1 MLAVPRPDSYRLS
14 VWLDEHDCRVYYR
27 RGDSA
32 GSYRQA
38 TEVKVNDRDV
48 SGIQFQ
54 LTDGLCSMRISGRL
68 LDASGVP
75 IPGASVWAQSDDGGH
90 GSAGTDSDG
99 EFAIAVSEPG
109 RYRVSARI
117 DGCSIRYRR
126 GGVTGNWDQATWVP
140 VADKGV
146 SGLTMQLTEG
156 MCERRMSGR
165 LLNPD
170 GSPHANQWV
179 RACGSEGCGG
189 ATSGAD
195 GSFAFAVPARGT
207 YRLETDFGDC
217 RIHHGLSGP
226 TEHRNSVRQIRVSN
240 ADVTGIEFRLPED
253 PSGFCN

>member
-1 MLAVPRPDSYRLS
+1 M
-14 VWLDEHDCRVYYR
+14 
-27 RGDSA
+27 
-32 GSYRQA
+32 
-38 TEVKVNDRDV
+38 NDRDV
-48 SGIQFQ
+48 SGVQFQ
-54 LTDGLCSMRISGRL
+54 LIDGLCSTKISGRL
-68 LDASGVP
+68 LDANGVP
-75 IPGASVWAQSDDGGH
+75 ILGASVWASSDDGGH

-99 EFAIAVSEPG
+99 EWSIAVSEPG

-117 DGCSIRYRR
+117 DGCSIRYRS
-126 GGVTGNWDQATWVP
+126 GGVTGNWDQATRVP

-195 GSFAFAVPARGT
+195 GSFAFAVPASGT
-207 YRLETDFGDC
+207 YRLETGFGDC
-217 RIHHGLSGP
+217 RIRHGSSGP
-226 TEHRNSVRQIRVSN
+226 TEHWNNAKQISVSN

-253 PSGFCN
+253 PAGFCN